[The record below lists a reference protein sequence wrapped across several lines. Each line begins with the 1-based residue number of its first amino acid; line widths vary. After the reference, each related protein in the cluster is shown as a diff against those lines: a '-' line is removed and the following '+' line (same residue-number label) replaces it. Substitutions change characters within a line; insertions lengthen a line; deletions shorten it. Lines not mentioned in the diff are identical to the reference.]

1 MRFLIEI
8 LSAQSL
14 VLFEADVYDSRTIS
28 DIRAFVRS
36 DGFNSILFV
45 GFAAC
50 TMRTLVRDSFLDI
63 VDAIKHC
70 VSPCHDVI
78 LPFPLLGDNLAFR
91 ELLVAPTVLHF
102 SLFAH

>member
-1 MRFLIEI
+1 MRFMIEI
-8 LSAQSL
+8 LSVQSL
-14 VLFEADVYDSRTIS
+14 VVFEADVYDPHTIC
-28 DIRAFVRS
+28 DIRAFVKS

-63 VDAIKHC
+63 VDDIKHC

-78 LPFPLLGDNLAFR
+78 LPFLLLGDNLAFR

-102 SLFAH
+102 SLLVH

>member
-1 MRFLIEI
+1 M
-8 LSAQSL
+8 
-14 VLFEADVYDSRTIS
+14 FEADVYDTRTIS
-28 DIRAFVRS
+28 DIRAFVES

-63 VDAIKHC
+63 VDAIKHG
-70 VSPCHDVI
+70 VSPFHDAI

-91 ELLVAPTVLHF
+91 ELLVAPTIFYF
-102 SLFAH
+102 SLLVH